1 MLYQFQLYI
10 KVIQLHT
17 HTCIYIH
24 SIFQI
29 IFSYSLSQN
38 IEQSSLCYIV
48 GPCWLSVL
56 YIVVNVH
63 PKAPELSLPPGK
75 DPILALLSPVV
86 NLTISR
92 YNDRLLLS
100 ELPLGRMW
108 VGFPAALTNRMYSGA
123 SKTKPFFFFHL
134 FLLVG
139 G

>member
-1 MLYQFQLYI
+1 M
-10 KVIQLHT
+10 
-17 HTCIYIH
+17 
-24 SIFQI
+24 
-29 IFSYSLSQN
+29 
-38 IEQSSLCYIV
+38 
-48 GPCWLSVL
+48 
-56 YIVVNVH
+56 NVH

-108 VGFPAALTNRMYSGA
+108 VGSPAALTKRMYSGA
-123 SKTKPFFFFHL
+123 SKTNFFSHL